1 MRIGLI
7 SDTHLPTMATRL
19 HPAVHQVFAGVD
31 MILHAGD
38 LTGSEML
45 DLLSAIAPV
54 QAVRGDQD
62 QNLED
67 LPSRLV
73 VEVAGKRIGLIHGNR
88 PRWQEWPGS
97 TWNMFFGQ
105 RWFLAPRFYTN
116 VVQEFAEERVDCI
129 VCGHLHRPYIGHI
142 DGMLVVNPG
151 SAYINILDRRTQP
164 GDFVSVGMLEI
175 HGDSLR
181 ASIVPLPERWQEIQW
196 ERFGKK

>member
-54 QAVRGDQD
+54 RAVRGDQD

-67 LPSRLV
+67 LPAAWWSKWPASALV
-73 VEVAGKRIGLIHGNR
+73 
-88 PRWQEWPGS
+88 
-97 TWNMFFGQ
+97 
-105 RWFLAPRFYTN
+105 
-116 VVQEFAEERVDCI
+116 
-129 VCGHLHRPYIGHI
+129 
-142 DGMLVVNPG
+142 
-151 SAYINILDRRTQP
+151 
-164 GDFVSVGMLEI
+164 
-175 HGDSLR
+175 
-181 ASIVPLPERWQEIQW
+181 
-196 ERFGKK
+196 